1 MSGTKFLATV
11 FIIIAVSMVS
21 AYALLVVQDI
31 VTLGSHGVKEHIISV
46 GIGSVIGLKF
56 YESKMMK

>member
-21 AYALLVVQDI
+21 AYAIMSQYPEPLI
-31 VTLGSHGVKEHIISV
+31 GSIISV
-46 GIGSVIGLKF
+46 GIGSVVGLKF